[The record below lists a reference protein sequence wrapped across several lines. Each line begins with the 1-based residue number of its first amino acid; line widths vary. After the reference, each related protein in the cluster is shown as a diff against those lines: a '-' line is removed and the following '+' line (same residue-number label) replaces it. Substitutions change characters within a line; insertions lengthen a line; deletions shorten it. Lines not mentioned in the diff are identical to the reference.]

1 MRSSSTCRSQNTL
14 SNIHTGNVIWRCF
27 FTNEH
32 YFFTSFVPFNC
43 FVSCENNLTTSSSRR
58 SVESRSQRFS
68 RFKSFCIKLWVE
80 QLVKLIWFYT
90 KKSFFFC
97 NHSFSN
103 HINCHLNSSRTCTF
117 TVTTLKHE
125 EFSFLYSEFHILHI
139 VIVSFKTVTNCR
151 NFFEDFWLLFF
162 ESRNIHWSTD
172 TSYNVFTLSV
182 DKIFS
187 HKVIFTSRWV
197 TRECN
202 TSTRSFTHVT
212 KYHCHNCNSSSF
224 DNIFVNVVKFT
235 IDDSAF
241 VHPRT
246 EYSTNSS
253 PHLIFWILREVF
265 TFFCFVHCFI
275 FRNDSLKFFCCEFS
289 IFFNST
295 NSFYFVNDSFE
306 FIVVNTH
313 SNVTEHLDKAAVSIP
328 CKAWIV
334 CFVCKSNNRLIIKT
348 KVEDCIH
355 HTRHRFSSTRT
366 NRN

>member
-1 MRSSSTCRSQNTL
+1 M
-14 SNIHTGNVIWRCF
+14 
-27 FTNEH
+27 
-32 YFFTSFVPFNC
+32 
-43 FVSCENNLTTSSSRR
+43 
-58 SVESRSQRFS
+58 
-68 RFKSFCIKLWVE
+68 
-80 QLVKLIWFYT
+80 
-90 KKSFFFC
+90 
-97 NHSFSN
+97 
-103 HINCHLNSSRTCTF
+103 
-117 TVTTLKHE
+117 
-125 EFSFLYSEFHILHI
+125 
-139 VIVSFKTVTNCR
+139 
-151 NFFEDFWLLFF
+151 
-162 ESRNIHWSTD
+162 
-172 TSYNVFTLSV
+172 
-182 DKIFS
+182 
-187 HKVIFTSRWV
+187 IFTSRWV

-224 DNIFVNVVKFT
+224 DNSFVNVVKFT

-348 KVEDCIH
+348 EVEDCIH

-366 NRN
+366 NRNQERIIFVTKFFTENCFKFVEIFIYLSVKICRIFSTQFVVFLTNIDRNCESRWNWKT